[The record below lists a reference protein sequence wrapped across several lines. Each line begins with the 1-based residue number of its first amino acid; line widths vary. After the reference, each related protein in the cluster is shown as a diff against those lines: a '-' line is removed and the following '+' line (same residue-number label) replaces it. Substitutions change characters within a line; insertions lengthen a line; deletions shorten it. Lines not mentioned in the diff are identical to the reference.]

1 MDAKSWGRVFRE
13 IREMKNLSLAKV
25 AGDYDNSPNYITSK
39 QQVSRFELGN
49 SDITLTKIYDLV
61 ENMGLS
67 FEEYL
72 YHVRN
77 YELPSGRALFEALGR
92 LQELGNLP
100 EIEKIYQK
108 LQARFVESQKQTD
121 YWNALE
127 YKTFLAQKKY
137 KSYQI
142 SEKEIQE
149 VSDDL
154 FSMLEWGEAELFLF
168 SEFIYFLPETLVFE
182 FSKELIKRTKFYRKI
197 PENKT
202 QVTLVIRDCT
212 NYFIEKSQVEQ
223 AEILLKSYEKLIESP
238 IIDVYNRK
246 EYLSIK
252 GNYQFLIGDIEKGNQ
267 IFEDLAIMYEK
278 LGYDKA
284 ASYMKKNVTNK

>member
-1 MDAKSWGRVFRE
+1 M
-13 IREMKNLSLAKV
+13 
-25 AGDYDNSPNYITSK
+25 
-39 QQVSRFELGN
+39 
-49 SDITLTKIYDLV
+49 
-61 ENMGLS
+61 
-67 FEEYL
+67 
-72 YHVRN
+72 
-77 YELPSGRALFEALGR
+77 
-92 LQELGNLP
+92 QELGNLA
-100 EIEKIYQK
+100 EIEKIYQE
-108 LQARFVESQKQTD
+108 LEGRFAETQKKTD

-127 YKTFLAQKKY
+127 YKSFLAQKNY

-284 ASYMKKNVTNK
+284 ASYMKEKRHK

>member
-284 ASYMKKNVTNK
+284 ASYMKEKRHK

>member
-25 AGDYDNSPNYITSK
+25 AGDYENSPNYITSK

-108 LQARFVESQKQTD
+108 LQARFVESQKQID

-137 KSYQI
+137 KSYRI
-142 SEKEIQE
+142 SEEEIQK

>member
-1 MDAKSWGRVFRE
+1 MDSKSWGRVFRE

-25 AGDYDNSPNYITSK
+25 AGDYENSPNFITSK
-39 QQVSRFELGN
+39 QQVSRFELSK
-49 SDITLTKIYDLV
+49 SDITLTKIYELV

-77 YELPSGRALFEALGR
+77 YDLPSGRALFEELGR
-92 LQELGNLP
+92 LQELDNLP
-100 EIEKIYQK
+100 EIEKIYQE
-108 LQARFVESQKQTD
+108 LEVRFAETQKQAD
-121 YWNALE
+121 YWNTLE
-127 YKTFLAQKKY
+127 YKSFLAQKNY

-149 VSDDL
+149 ISDDL

-223 AEILLKSYEKLIESP
+223 AEVLLDSYEKLIESP
-238 IIDVYNRK
+238 IVDVYSRK
-246 EYLSIK
+246 EYLFVE
-252 GNYQFLIGDIEKGNQ
+252 GNYQFLIGNIEKGNQ
-267 IFEDLAIMYEK
+267 IFENLAIMYEK
-278 LGYDKA
+278 LGYDNA
-284 ASYMKKNVTNK
+284 ASYMREKRHK

>member
-100 EIEKIYQK
+100 EIEKIYQE
-108 LQARFVESQKQTD
+108 LEGRFAETQKQTD

-127 YKTFLAQKKY
+127 YKSFLAQKNY

-284 ASYMKKNVTNK
+284 ASYMKEKRHK

>member
-1 MDAKSWGRVFRE
+1 MDSKSWGRVFRE

-25 AGDYDNSPNYITSK
+25 AGDYENSPNFITSK
-39 QQVSRFELGN
+39 QQVSRFELGK

-77 YELPSGRALFEALGR
+77 YDLPSGRALFEELGR
-92 LQELGNLP
+92 LQELDNLP
-100 EIEKIYQK
+100 EIEKIYQE
-108 LQARFVESQKQTD
+108 LEVRFAETQKQAD

-127 YKTFLAQKKY
+127 YKSFLAQKNY

-149 VSDDL
+149 ISDDL

-197 PENKT
+197 PENKA
-202 QVTLVIRDCT
+202 QVILVIRDCT

-223 AEILLKSYEKLIESP
+223 AKILLKSYEKLIESP

-246 EYLSIK
+246 EFLSIK
-252 GNYQFLIGDIEKGNQ
+252 GNYQFLIGNTEQGNQ

-284 ASYMKKNVTNK
+284 ASYMREKRHK

>member
-25 AGDYDNSPNYITSK
+25 AGDYENSPNFITSK
-39 QQVSRFELGN
+39 QQVSRFELGI

-100 EIEKIYQK
+100 EIEKIYQE
-108 LQARFVESQKQTD
+108 LEGRFAETQKQTD

-127 YKTFLAQKKY
+127 YKSFLAQKNY

-284 ASYMKKNVTNK
+284 ASYMKEKRHK

>member
-100 EIEKIYQK
+100 EIEKIYQE
-108 LQARFVESQKQTD
+108 LEGRFAETQKQTD

-284 ASYMKKNVTNK
+284 ASYMKEKRHK